1 MLLVFDSLVEMK
13 KLLGI
18 VVLGLLWCN
27 TSFAVSSLPLCQ
39 GEDNAQWTNCVG
51 TYENKDVSK
60 PDDEYKMTRD
70 YMGEFGSTPGKRE
83 GKGKSRVYRDGKFHS
98 TYVGEFKDGKANGQ
112 GTFTGS
118 DGSKYVGEFI
128 DDRQNGQGT
137 ETYANG
143 DKYVGGYKDGKKHGQ
158 GTYTWANGSKYVGGY
173 KDGKRHGQG
182 TYTWTDGDKYVGGY
196 KDGKRHGQGTFT
208 KSDGSKYV
216 GEFIDDRQNGQ
227 GTYTFPNGERWVG
240 EWENGDFYSG
250 QKIQSESTKEKKAQ
264 KKFELLKLKTDAK
277 ALASDAY
284 ACYQK
289 STEYKRQVLKPIIEY
304 IARLLENSELPTWG
318 TSKTY
323 RQIIAAS
330 EDALK
335 QGGCW

>member
-1 MLLVFDSLVEMK
+1 MK
-13 KLLGI
+13 KLFLYI
-18 VVLGLLWCN
+18 FLLLMFCN
-27 TSFAVSSLPLCQ
+27 VGFAECIK
-39 GEDNAQWTNCVG
+39 GDCNNGRG
-51 TYENKDVSK
+51 TFTWANGD
-60 PDDEYKMTRD
+60 R
-70 YMGEFGSTPGKRE
+70 
-83 GKGKSRVYRDGKFHS
+83 
-98 TYVGEFKDGKANGQ
+98 YVGEFKD
-112 GTFTGS
+112 
-118 DGSKYVGEFI
+118 
-128 DDRQNGQGT
+128 
-137 ETYANG
+137 
-143 DKYVGGYKDGKKHGQ
+143 DKEH
-158 GTYTWANGSKYVGGY
+158 
-173 KDGKRHGQG
+173 
-182 TYTWTDGDKYVGGY
+182 
-196 KDGKRHGQGTFT
+196 
-208 KSDGSKYV
+208 
-216 GEFIDDRQNGQ
+216 GQ

>member
-1 MLLVFDSLVEMK
+1 MTKK
-13 KLLGI
+13 KLSGKVI
-18 VVLGLLWCN
+18 DI
-27 TSFAVSSLPLCQ
+27 SQYVS
-39 GEDNAQWTNCVG
+39 GK
-51 TYENKDVSK
+51 KDK
-60 PDDEYKMTRD
+60 K
-70 YMGEFGSTPGKRE
+70 
-83 GKGKSRVYRDGKFHS
+83 
-98 TYVGEFKDGKANGQ
+98 KDGQ
-112 GTFTGS
+112 GILTFE
-118 DGSKYVGEFI
+118 DGSKY
-128 DDRQNGQGT
+128 DGQ
-137 ETYANG
+137 
-143 DKYVGGYKDGKKHGQ
+143 YKNEIPH
-158 GTYTWANGSKYVGGY
+158 
-173 KDGKRHGQG
+173 
-182 TYTWTDGDKYVGGY
+182 
-196 KDGKRHGQGTFT
+196 
-208 KSDGSKYV
+208 
-216 GEFIDDRQNGQ
+216 GQ